1 MTTASSVIERARRRL
16 TGTQRD
22 VVNQLGVG
30 CSATAGEI
38 TLSFDASEFTPF
50 SVLEIDL
57 ELMLVISTNGQRITV
72 LRGYGGTNSDN
83 HDAGALVRSA
93 PVVYAA
99 DIFEAMND
107 ELRDLSS
114 PLNGLFRVEP
124 IDFSMSVEEAYDL
137 AATEQVL
144 GLAKVEYRE
153 INTYKQWRKVCNPR
167 LTLDA
172 STDDFPSGVSL
183 ALQGVGIGRQVR
195 VWVKTAFSSLGGIE
209 DDVEETSGLHPEA
222 IDILWMGAVL
232 KCTGADEIA
241 RNRMGAQGDP
251 RRAEEVPP
259 GALNAAPSRLAQMRR
274 ERIKAE
280 AARLQR
286 LWGF

>member
-1 MTTASSVIERARRRL
+1 VTTASSIVERARRRL

-38 TLSFDASEFTPF
+38 TLSFDASEFTAF

-93 PVVYAA
+93 PVIYAA

-195 VWVKTAFSSLGGIE
+195 VWVKTAFSVPGRHRGRRGGDLGPAPGG
-209 DDVEETSGLHPEA
+209 DRHPVDGCRPEMHRGRR
-222 IDILWMGAVL
+222 DRPEPDG
-232 KCTGADEIA
+232 C
-241 RNRMGAQGDP
+241 P
-251 RRAEEVPP
+251 RRPPARRRGPARCAERSPLP
-259 GALNAAPSRLAQMRR
+259 ARPDAP
-274 ERIKAE
+274 
-280 AARLQR
+280 
-286 LWGF
+286 